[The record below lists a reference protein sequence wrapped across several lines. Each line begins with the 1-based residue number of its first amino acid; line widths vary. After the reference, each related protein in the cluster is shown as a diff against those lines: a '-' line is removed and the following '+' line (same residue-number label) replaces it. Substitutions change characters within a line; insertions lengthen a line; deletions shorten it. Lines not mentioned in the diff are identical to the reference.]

1 MTGVWNS
8 YYSFFV
14 NDNWRATHRLTL
26 NVGLRYD
33 YNTVIHDPTH
43 KVENFNL
50 ATLSLEPGTKSF
62 YNPNWLDFS
71 PRVGFNWDPYGSGR
85 TSIKGGYGIFFLPI
99 APGDLLNLATNTNQ
113 NISVNIYPKSHVQ
126 PYPQYLVSAPP
137 DFPDVYSGCS
147 IKHQLCVAADPG
159 FVFGAL

>member
-1 MTGVWNS
+1 MIPPIRWRTSTWLRCRWN
-8 YYSFFV
+8 
-14 NDNWRATHRLTL
+14 
-26 NVGLRYD
+26 
-33 YNTVIHDPTH
+33 
-43 KVENFNL
+43 
-50 ATLSLEPGTKSF
+50 PGTDSF

-113 NISVNIYPKSHVQ
+113 NISVNIYQNLTCTPTLNIS
-126 PYPQYLVSAPP
+126 YPLPP
-137 DFPDVYSGCS
+137 TSPDVYSGCS
-147 IKHQLCVAADPG
+147 IKHQLCVAADAG